1 MENWSMK
8 FMTENIFQPK
18 TRCVVLFLYTMLEF
32 KTSLVTKWKSKCSR
46 GPIYSVLF
54 SNTYIIIYKQIVFQE
69 LVYTLVFEI
78 QENTFIEIIL
88 LTVDSLLRPILPCM
102 DGRLPLPIIAA
113 SLPFLYFFLISFFCF
128 RIVLDLQ
135 KIWKE
140 SSYIP
145 HIQFPQLL
153 TSYTRM
159 VYLSQ
164 LVSQCWLIHYY

>member
-1 MENWSMK
+1 MK

-88 LTVDSLLRPILPCM
+88 LIVDSLLRPILPCM

-135 KIWKE
+135 K
-140 SSYIP
+140 SYKCSRQHSCIP
-145 HIQFPQLL
+145 LTQFTLL
-153 TSYTRM
+153 YI
-159 VYLSQ
+159 L
-164 LVSQCWLIHYY
+164 YYCST